1 MDQIYWLYIVD
12 WNVALQAIA
21 VNGSVQV
28 MNPENLIQTELV
40 AISDKLDLIRD
51 LVSENLIRNGWNMN
65 VK

>member
-1 MDQIYWLYIVD
+1 MYQIYWFYIVD
-12 WNVALQAIA
+12 RNAALQAIA

>member
-1 MDQIYWLYIVD
+1 MDQIYWFYIVD

>member
-1 MDQIYWLYIVD
+1 MDQIYWFYIVD
-12 WNVALQAIA
+12 WNVALLAIA
-21 VNGSVQV
+21 VNASVQV

>member
-1 MDQIYWLYIVD
+1 MDQIYWFYIVY
-12 WNVALQAIA
+12 WNVALLAIA
-21 VNGSVQV
+21 VNASVQV

>member
-1 MDQIYWLYIVD
+1 MDQIYWFYIVD
-12 WNVALQAIA
+12 WNVALLAIA
-21 VNGSVQV
+21 VNASVQV

-40 AISDKLDLIRD
+40 AISGKLDLIRD

>member
-1 MDQIYWLYIVD
+1 M
-12 WNVALQAIA
+12 ALQAIA

>member
-1 MDQIYWLYIVD
+1 MDQIYWFYIVD
-12 WNVALQAIA
+12 WNVALLAIA